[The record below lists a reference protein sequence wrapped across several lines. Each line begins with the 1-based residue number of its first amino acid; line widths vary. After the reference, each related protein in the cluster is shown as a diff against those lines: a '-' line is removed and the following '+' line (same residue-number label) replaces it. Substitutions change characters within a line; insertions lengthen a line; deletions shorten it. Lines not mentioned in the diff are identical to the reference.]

1 MKLPEKKMMKHANI
15 MLNVMNDVITPED
28 AVEEERRMSDTAV
41 YVQTPFD
48 DMVVVTWESG
58 HVDSYDG
65 LQLAREWAQ
74 TPDKDAFRQQYGFDW
89 KPSETLIRKVEEER
103 ERRQEER

>member
-1 MKLPEKKMMKHANI
+1 MMKHANI

-28 AVEEERRMSDTAV
+28 AVEEVRRMSDTAV

-89 KPSETLIRKVEEER
+89 KLSETLIRKVEEER